1 VTETTNALAIRDIV
15 DIRDAIATAN
25 DRKTKIAVCGNGSKL
40 AIVQPAAADTEISL
54 KCFNKIEDYDPAE
67 LVLTADAGA
76 RLADI
81 EALLESHGQMLGFE
95 PMDYGPLFGAP
106 AGNATIGGT
115 IAANCSG
122 PRRFAAGAA
131 RDHFLGFEAVSG
143 RGEIF
148 KGGAKV
154 VKNVTGYDLPKLMAG
169 SWGTLAILTRVT
181 VKITPR
187 PRNVATIVLTGLSDR
202 DAAMAMAMAIGSTT
216 AITGAVHLPAART
229 AAVPVAS
236 LAAAGT
242 SVTLLRVEAFCSSV
256 KPHVQAL
263 AKPLAPYGT
272 PSLLDEPETRLLWR
286 YLRDVQVFAGDM
298 RQLWRI
304 SVAPMLGFN
313 VTAALAPLGAEWF
326 YDWGGGLVWLTLP
339 STEAAQADQVRAA
352 VAKQGGHATLI
363 RATAEQSN
371 IPALAPETGALA
383 MLSQRVKTAF
393 DPAGVLNPCRFLT
406 GGAGGSL

>member
-15 DIRDAIATAN
+15 DIRDAVAAAN
-25 DRKTKIAVCGNGSKL
+25 DRKTKIAVCGNGSKA

-54 KCFNKIEDYDPAE
+54 KGLNKIEDYDSAE

-76 RLADI
+76 RLVDI

-95 PMDYGPLFGAP
+95 PMDYGPLFGAA

-122 PRRFAAGAA
+122 PRRFAGGAA

-181 VKITPR
+181 VKVIPR
-187 PRNVATIVLTGLSDR
+187 PRNIATLVLSGLSDR
-202 DAAMAMAMAIGSTT
+202 DAAMAMAKAIGSTT
-216 AITGAVHLPAART
+216 AISGAVHLPAERT
-229 AAVPVAS
+229 SAMPVAS
-236 LAAAGT
+236 LATAGT
-242 SVTLLRVEAFCSSV
+242 SVTLLRIEALSSSV
-256 KPHVQAL
+256 KPHVEAL
-263 AKPLAPYGT
+263 AQPLAAYGA

-286 YLRDVQVFAGDM
+286 HLRDVRIFAGDL

-304 SVAPMLGFN
+304 SVAPMLGWN

-352 VAKQGGHATLI
+352 VAKHGGHATLI

-371 IPALAPETGALA
+371 IPAFAPETGALA

-406 GGAGGSL
+406 GGAVGSL